1 LFECLYV
8 EKHPDGT
15 TTPCNKVLNGL
26 VHIFNHMRI
35 HTEEKPY
42 ECIFCGTSFS
52 QQGNLDKHYMVHAG
66 MKTLSCPHCPKQF
79 IKKYNLDVHLKSV
92 QKKYEK
98 QKLKESYMING
109 PRKLEDDF

>member
-1 LFECLYV
+1 
-8 EKHPDGT
+8 
-15 TTPCNKVLNGL
+15 
-26 VHIFNHMRI
+26 MRI